1 MSRLVEI
8 QHGQDIPASLT
19 VKSGDV
25 LLFRATG
32 GRVQPDTEVVE
43 IIGHFL
49 SGVLA
54 NNGELLFPAGAP
66 DTVLFQA
73 KKPGRAMIYVVTG
86 DPYRAPRTTTLDIT
100 VEL

>member
-1 MSRLVEI
+1 MSRLIEI
-8 QHGQDIPASLT
+8 QHVQDIPANLT
-19 VKSGDV
+19 LKLGDV

-32 GRVQPDTEVVE
+32 GWVQSDTEIIE
-43 IIGHFL
+43 ILGHFL

-73 KKPGRAMIYVVTG
+73 KKPGRATIDVVTG
-86 DPYRAPRTTTLDIT
+86 NPYRAPRTTTLDIT

>member
-1 MSRLVEI
+1 MSRLIEI

-32 GRVQPDTEVVE
+32 GWVQSGSEVVE
-43 IIGHFL
+43 VIGHFVA
-49 SGVLA
+49 GVLA

-73 KKPGRAMIYVVTG
+73 KTPGRATIDVVTG
-86 DPYRAPRTTTLDIT
+86 DPYRASRTTTLDIT